1 MRLAPTTRYLVTAL
15 NRAHQTPNVLSISQG
30 QQLTRRIYQP
40 SIPSSAT
47 RGNTVGSHTF
57 GVRFISH
64 EQTARDLNQ
73 QGVDEALSDFDN
85 AVEEEKDKQTRAP
98 WHRQGADTPPV
109 RRQRSAGA
117 MTKGRLFCAQDHA
130 DIY

>member
-15 NRAHQTPNVLSISQG
+15 GHAHQTPNVLTISQG
-30 QQLTRRIYQP
+30 RQLSRHIYQP
-40 SIPSSAT
+40 SILSSAT
-47 RGNTVGSHTF
+47 RGNAGGSVTF

-73 QGVDEALSDFDN
+73 QGVDEALSDFDT
-85 AVEEEKDKQTRAP
+85 AIEEEKEKQTRAP

-117 MTKGRLFCAQDHA
+117 MTKGRVSLSPESDG
-130 DIY
+130 